1 MRENKSALD
10 GIGEEKTEIN
20 LLVPEVLMIIA
31 LNAMIFF
38 LTLLMSARRLD
49 VLCSFPSS
57 SLRLLCF
64 CFFFPHFS
72 PRFCFSNAHVF
83 VPDLLCFRTFA

>member
-49 VLCSFPSS
+49 VLCFP
-57 SLRLLCF
+57 LPLYDYYVF
-64 CFFFPHFS
+64 VFFPHFS